1 MLKRPAR
8 EPRPPARLRP
18 GGDSAPEGRAY
29 TPEGTEKKS
38 IVFRSIGIMQRSH
51 SVDPPSSLITRLVI
65 FLP

>member
-29 TPEGTEKKS
+29 APEGTEEKS
-38 IVFRSIGIMQRSH
+38 I
-51 SVDPPSSLITRLVI
+51 LVT
-65 FLP
+65 